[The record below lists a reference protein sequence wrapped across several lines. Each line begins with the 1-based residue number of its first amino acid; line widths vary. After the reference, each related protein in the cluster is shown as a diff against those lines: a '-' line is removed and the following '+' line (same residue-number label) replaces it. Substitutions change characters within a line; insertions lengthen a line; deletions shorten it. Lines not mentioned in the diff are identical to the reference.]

1 MYVVDEVD
9 TRFCIKTSTLPNAG
23 LGCFAKELIP
33 KGEYLEV
40 IGILV
45 RCNSAADH
53 CTHYAN
59 RYKFAA
65 REKFTCYIVPMGYG
79 GMVNH
84 TDDKEK
90 QNVEMRWVKNLPK
103 RSQHAGEI
111 VYMALRD
118 IEEGE
123 ELLGNYG
130 DAVGKEVQW
139 LADKTKI
146 FDKEEKVWQSFL
158 EYNLYNLGILK
169 ERL

>member
-1 MYVVDEVD
+1 MYIVEETDN
-9 TRFCIKTSTLPNAG
+9 RFCIKTSTLEKAG
-23 LGCFAKELIP
+23 LGCFAKQKI
-33 KGEYLEV
+33 KQGDWLEV
-40 IGILV
+40 IGALV
-45 RCNSAADH
+45 RCNSPADH

-65 REKFTCYIVPMGYG
+65 REKHTCYIVPMGYG

-90 QNVEMRWVKNLPK
+90 QNVELRWVKNLNK

-111 VYMALRD
+111 VYMAIRD
-118 IEEGE
+118 IEGGE

-139 LADKTKI
+139 LQEKTQI
-146 FDKEEKVWQSFL
+146 FDKEEDVWQSFL
-158 EYNLYNLGILK
+158 AYDLYNLGILRD
-169 ERL
+169 RL